1 MTEIPKRR
9 AKIIG
14 TLGPAS
20 STIEQIQELIETGL
34 DVIRINMSHGLH
46 KDHAEVIKNV
56 RKASKLAN
64 KEVGV
69 FADLQGPKIR
79 VDLIDKPLE
88 LKQDEE
94 WYIGPTSLQDKY
106 PQYTNYIP
114 TTYKNLVKDCSVG
127 ERVLFDDGLLR
138 AIIIEE
144 VDDLLKIKIEVGG
157 MLKANKGINLPDTI
171 VSAPSFTDKD
181 EKDFYFALEQDID
194 FIALSFVRKKE
205 DINKVKFLLHKMK
218 KRIPIIAK
226 VENPEAIDN
235 LYEIIQAADIVMVAR
250 GDMGV
255 ELGNHLV
262 PAIQKKIIR
271 WCNEVGKPVITATQ
285 MLETMITN
293 FTPTRAEASDVANAV
308 WDGTD
313 LVMLS
318 GETAVG
324 KYPVDV
330 VRTMDEIIL
339 EAEKTPK
346 ERGHLRDLALPDIQ
360 DTVMLTASVSA
371 EKVDAKLIVS
381 VTKSGNSCIKLSR
394 FRPVRPIIG
403 MTNNEKALRKM
414 SILWGVVPYRVE
426 LDAEKDT
433 ERSLINKVRD
443 EYDLQNGD
451 KIVVTTGVGNL
462 FKSGMANSMKVELIT
477 RKVSKEDR
485 EKAMDE
491 CHFDD
496 GSLYYNHLK
505 CIACQSCVYICPHDI
520 WETNHA
526 DNRRV
531 IMVKENAPNCTV
543 DFECVRVCPTG
554 AIQLVSNIDDE

>member
-1 MTEIPKRR
+1 MSTIPQRR

-20 STIEQIQELIETGL
+20 SKIEQIQELLEAGL

-46 KDHAEVIKNV
+46 EEHKEVIANV
-56 RKASKLAN
+56 REASRLCG
-64 KEVGV
+64 KEVGI

-79 VDLIDKPLE
+79 VDLIPEPLE
-88 LKQDEE
+88 LKKGDE
-94 WYIGPTSLQDKY
+94 WYIGANELREKY
-106 PQYTNYIP
+106 AQFENYIP
-114 TTYKNLVKDCSVG
+114 TTYKDLTKDCTVG
-127 ERVLFDDGLLR
+127 HRVLFDDGLLR
-138 AIIIEE
+138 GEIIEE
-144 VDDLLKIKIEVGG
+144 VDDLVKIRVDVGG

-171 VSAPSFTDKD
+171 VSAPSFTEKD
-181 EKDFYFALEQDID
+181 EEDFYFALEQDVD

-226 VENPEAIDN
+226 VENPEAIEN
-235 LYEIIQAADIVMVAR
+235 LYEIIKTADIIMVAR

-262 PAIQKKIIR
+262 PAVQKKIIH

-293 FTPTRAEASDVANAV
+293 FSPTRAEASDVANAI

-330 VRTMDEIIL
+330 VKTMHEIII
-339 EAEKTPK
+339 EAERTPK
-346 ERGHLRDLALPDIQ
+346 ERGHLRDLSLPDIQ
-360 DTVMLTASVSA
+360 DTVMLTASVSS
-371 EKVDAKLIVS
+371 EKVDASLILS
-381 VTKSGNSCIKLSR
+381 VTKSGNSCLKLSR
-394 FRPVRPIIG
+394 FRPVKPIIG
-403 MTNNEKALRKM
+403 MTNNVQALRKM
-414 SILWGVVPYRVE
+414 SMLWGVVPYR
-426 LDAEKDT
+426 AEVDQSKDT

-451 KIVVTTGVGNL
+451 KIVITTGVGNL

-485 EKAMDE
+485 SKAMDE
-491 CHFDD
+491 IHFDD

-505 CIACQSCVYICPHDI
+505 CIACQSCVYVCPHEI
-520 WETNHA
+520 WETNHT

-531 IMVKENAPNCTV
+531 ILVKDKAPDCSV
-543 DFECVRVCPTG
+543 DFECVNVCPTG
-554 AIQLVSNIDDE
+554 AIQLVSNLDEE